1 MSARARTGAGA
12 LLAIACAGCAPR
24 TVPGAAPRAAPA
36 GPPAGV
42 ETDGPTGPVT
52 LEETDAPPIADP
64 VGASVVLAPGA
75 GAAVY
80 GGAPEAMSAEPL
92 EEAVLS
98 QARRYSSQVVLDP
111 RLARACA
118 LLVAAVPDGAA
129 GDGAV
134 EYARQWSGIAEPD
147 PALVVVR
154 GDPGAPA
161 AAAAR
166 LRARF
171 ADEMFHGPSVRIGV
185 CTGAPGQGADRR
197 SAPIGVLVVR
207 SSAAVEPVPRMLAA
221 NASFTLRAV
230 LHERAQ
236 EPELEIARGG
246 RHALF
251 QLPLAR
257 GPNGRVSAEIACGGQ
272 GRLDV
277 ELFARNPRGRLSLAR
292 FPVWCG
298 MSPPRSYTIA
308 PPGTDAGIADAAQ
321 AERRLIALV
330 NRDRIAA
337 GAPPLRVDA
346 ALVEAARRR
355 AQVLRDSRG
364 TAVLDEAAVGAGAA
378 VSGAAGRGLSGAYE
392 ALASSPRDRE
402 RMLDP
407 GWTHIGVGTAA
418 AEDLYASVQYL
429 AVPPP
434 IDVEQGR
441 RAVIS
446 HLVRV
451 RHVVVDPELADV
463 AQRFALGLVAGK
475 SEAALYEE
483 LKQRIDEAGRRY
495 SNISYAVSRSREL
508 DAVRSEKLIGA
519 EQVDDIG
526 VGVAQGDHPE
536 LGRRTIWTVVF
547 HGYQRI
553 SRTFTPYSNAL

>member
-1 MSARARTGAGA
+1 MA
-12 LLAIACAGCAPR
+12 
-24 TVPGAAPRAAPA
+24 
-36 GPPAGV
+36 
-42 ETDGPTGPVT
+42 PTGPIA

-64 VGASVVLAPGA
+64 VGASAVLAPSEV

-80 GGAPEAMSAEPL
+80 GGAPEAGSAAPL
-92 EEAVLS
+92 EEAVLA
-98 QARRYSSQVVLDP
+98 QARRYSSQVTLDP
-111 RLARACA
+111 RLSRACA

-134 EYARQWSGIAEPD
+134 EYARQWHGIAEPD

-154 GDPGAPA
+154 GDPGEPA

-166 LRARF
+166 LRGRF
-171 ADEMFHGPSVRIGV
+171 TDEMFHGPAVRIGV
-185 CTGAPGQGADRR
+185 CTGAPAQGADRR
-197 SAPIGVLVVR
+197 SAPIGALVAR
-207 SSAAVEPVPRMLAA
+207 SSASVEPVPRLLTAS
-221 NASFTLRAV
+221 ASFTLRAV
-230 LHERAQ
+230 LTERAQ

-257 GPNGRVSAEIACGGQ
+257 GPNGRISAEIACGGQ

-277 ELFARNPRGRLSLAR
+277 ELFARNPRGRISLAR

-321 AERRLIALV
+321 AERRLISLV
-330 NRDRIAA
+330 NRDRVAA
-337 GAPPLRVDA
+337 GAPPLRLDA
-346 ALVEAARRR
+346 TLSEAARRR
-355 AQVLRDSRG
+355 AAVLRDSGG
-364 TAVLDEAAVGAGAA
+364 TAQLDEAAVAAGAA
-378 VSGAAGRGLSGAYE
+378 VSGAAGRGLAVAYE

-407 GWTHIGVGTAA
+407 AWTHIGVGTATGA
-418 AEDLYASVQYL
+418 AAGAAAGSGDVYASVQYL
-429 AVPPP
+429 AIPPP
-434 IDVEQGR
+434 IDVEQAR

-451 RHVVVDPELADV
+451 RHVVVDLELADV
-463 AQRFALGLVAGK
+463 AQRFARGLVAGRT
-475 SEAALYEE
+475 EAELYEE
-483 LKQRIDEAGRRY
+483 LKPRIDEAGRRY
-495 SNISYAVSRSREL
+495 ANISYAVSRAQVL
-508 DAVRSEKLIGA
+508 DMVRSEKLIGA

-553 SRTFTPYSNAL
+553 SRSFTPHSRSL